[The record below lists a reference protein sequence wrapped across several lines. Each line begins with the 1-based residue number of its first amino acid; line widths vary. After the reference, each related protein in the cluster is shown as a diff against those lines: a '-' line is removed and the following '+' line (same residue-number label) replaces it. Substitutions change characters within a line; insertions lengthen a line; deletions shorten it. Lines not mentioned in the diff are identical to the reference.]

1 MERKEDNSVEYKN
14 NKPNAVLNDGDIASF
29 YQ

>member
-1 MERKEDNSVEYKN
+1 MERKEDNSVEYK